1 MEAEEFARAATE
13 SAPLLYVTWETL
25 SATLLERG
33 KDLDEAERCIHK
45 ALELPEGKED
55 PRMQLTLAR
64 VQIAKKDFANARKTL
79 RALEKRREELTTDR
93 DKATLDAL
101 WEQAE
106 GK

>member
-1 MEAEEFARAATE
+1 MCATARAATE

-64 VQIAKKDFANARKTL
+64 VQIAKKDFVSARKTR
-79 RALEKRREELTTDR
+79 RALDKRRDKLTSDH
-93 DKATLDAL
+93 DKSTLDEL
-101 WEQAE
+101 IKQAK